1 MTDKQKKLVEENIG
15 LVRYSIKKY
24 IKSAVGDDDVYQIGC
39 IGLIKAAKN
48 YDASRSLFATYAAK
62 CIVSEIYH
70 YFRHQCSVKETMN
83 YKAYHM
89 EDVIY
94 RHEKGEITLLD
105 AIELR
110 KRSGEDEAFTN
121 ALIQEVMSVLSTLPD
136 VQYKSFLMYY
146 IQGFNQPEIARML
159 DTSQVQISRHLSRA
173 TKRLKEH
180 FEVA

>member
-1 MTDKQKKLVEENIG
+1 MTDDQRRLVEENIG
-15 LVRYSIKKY
+15 LVWDSIKKY
-24 IKSAVGDDDVYQIGC
+24 VKSAIGDDDVYQIGC
-39 IGLIKAAKN
+39 IGLIKAAKT
-48 YDASRSLFATYAAK
+48 YDASRSLFATFAVR
-62 CIVSEIYH
+62 CIVSEIYK
-70 YFRHQCSVKETMN
+70 YFRHQRSVKETMN
-83 YKAYHM
+83 YKALHLD
-89 EDVIY
+89 DVVY
-94 RHEKGEITLLD
+94 KHESKDITLLD

-110 KRSGEDEAFTN
+110 KRSGEDEVFTN
-121 ALIQEVMSVLSTLPD
+121 ALIQEVMSVLSALPD